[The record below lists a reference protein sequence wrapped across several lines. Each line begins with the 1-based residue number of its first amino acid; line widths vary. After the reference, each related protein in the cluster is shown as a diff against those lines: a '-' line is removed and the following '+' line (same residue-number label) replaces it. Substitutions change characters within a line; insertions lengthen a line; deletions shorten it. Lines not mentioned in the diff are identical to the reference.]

1 MQVERAARALGASV
15 KTYERDLLIAG
26 HPWMFQHVIDDSV
39 APTPAFKLLAQAK
52 EVGRLAELKEDLDA
66 TGTNRDHYV
75 VNIHVEDHQD
85 FIAAMYQEAEDL
97 GDD

>member
-1 MQVERAARALGASV
+1 MFVDDGDVDAAFLGTDRV
-15 KTYERDLLIAG
+15 L
-26 HPWMFQHVIDDSV
+26 V
-39 APTPAFKLLAQAK
+39 
-52 EVGRLAELKEDLDA
+52 KEDLDG

>member
-1 MQVERAARALGASV
+1 MFKKFSADDVNN
-15 KTYERDLLIAG
+15 KT
-26 HPWMFQHVIDDSV
+26 
-39 APTPAFKLLAQAK
+39 QAK
-52 EVGRLAELKEDLDA
+52 QSVVRSYRKAIEDHYPSLKDDLDA

-97 GDD
+97 GDN